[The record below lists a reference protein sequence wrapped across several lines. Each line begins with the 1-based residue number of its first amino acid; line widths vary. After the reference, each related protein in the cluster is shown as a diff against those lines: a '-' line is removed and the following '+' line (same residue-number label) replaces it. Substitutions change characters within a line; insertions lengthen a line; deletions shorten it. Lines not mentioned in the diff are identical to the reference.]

1 MLGRS
6 SSATIQLLALVA
18 AACNATGDVPGPTAG
33 PTASATASSAPAIS
47 TPVDL
52 RGTWTADVQGST
64 ASSGVWTMLISD
76 SNVALQTPV
85 GGDAFTLDPISMSDA
100 GVTFPAD
107 ADCPDQS
114 AVTQGVYTFSLDGDT
129 LRIVLTSDSCGDRSA
144 VLGAA
149 PWTRKG

>member
-1 MLGRS
+1 
-6 SSATIQLLALVA
+6 
-18 AACNATGDVPGPTAG
+18 
-33 PTASATASSAPAIS
+33 
-47 TPVDL
+47 
-52 RGTWTADVQGST
+52 
-64 ASSGVWTMLISD
+64 MLISD
-76 SNVALQTPV
+76 SNVSLQNPV

-107 ADCPDQS
+107 AGCPDQS

-149 PWTRKG
+149 PWKRKG

>member
-6 SSATIQLLALVA
+6 SSATILLLALVA
-18 AACNATGDVPGPTAG
+18 AACNATGDVPLPTAG
-33 PTASATASSAPAIS
+33 PTAAATASSAPAIS

-52 RGTWTADVQGST
+52 RGTWTADVQGTT

-76 SNVALQTPV
+76 SNVSLQNPV

-114 AVTQGVYTFSLDGDT
+114 AATQGVYTFSLDGDT
-129 LRIVLTSDSCGDRSA
+129 LRIVLTSDGCGGRSA

-149 PWTRKG
+149 PWKRKG